1 MATATAASY
10 FSDTLH
16 IVFSEISYYRY
27 MFPDSF
33 YKTVEFENASS
44 HQLIRDKSIESDQLL
59 DSVASTESGSNCS
72 ECFRVPLYISMR
84 MTLTA
89 SAPANYRPPGFAPF
103 ITQNIKGYT
112 IYPQCGSARV
122 GKAVSGK
129 SAMYMCALCVEGPVQ
144 VPILGSVLCST
155 PMTLNVDEDKNET
168 VAAPMGL
175 MLLGWQQGHEAPAQ
189 LQMTSP
195 VDMAPGPQNV
205 VHNDAGIVVEAPIV
219 KRLALTRATVL
230 ISQGC
235 RASNLTWLLKQV
247 GCGMTTARLVADT
260 MHQLKLL
267 DIDKSDRPYKYTV
280 KDSDEY
286 EAVTAALFSED
297 THLLWA
303 VALKVWAASKV

>member
-1 MATATAASY
+1 
-10 FSDTLH
+10 
-16 IVFSEISYYRY
+16 
-27 MFPDSF
+27 
-33 YKTVEFENASS
+33 
-44 HQLIRDKSIESDQLL
+44 
-59 DSVASTESGSNCS
+59 
-72 ECFRVPLYISMR
+72 
-84 MTLTA
+84 
-89 SAPANYRPPGFAPF
+89 
-103 ITQNIKGYT
+103 
-112 IYPQCGSARV
+112 
-122 GKAVSGK
+122 
-129 SAMYMCALCVEGPVQ
+129 
-144 VPILGSVLCST
+144 
-155 PMTLNVDEDKNET
+155 
-168 VAAPMGL
+168 
-175 MLLGWQQGHEAPAQ
+175 
-189 LQMTSP
+189 
-195 VDMAPGPQNV
+195 
-205 VHNDAGIVVEAPIV
+205 DAGIVVEAPIV